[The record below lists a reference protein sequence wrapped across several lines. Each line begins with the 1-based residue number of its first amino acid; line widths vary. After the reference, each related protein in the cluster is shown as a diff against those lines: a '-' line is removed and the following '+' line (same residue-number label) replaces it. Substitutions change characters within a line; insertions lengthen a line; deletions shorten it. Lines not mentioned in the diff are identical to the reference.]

1 MNRPAHEL
9 GREVSFWVSAGVAQQ
24 LPSAC
29 RPPPPP
35 RNCADTSP
43 ASLSPRHVL
52 LVDDD
57 AVTSECVADYLRLN
71 DLRVTPVES
80 GKRMMQV
87 LYEEAVDLVTLE
99 LKLRGEDGL
108 QLAAQLRAASTI
120 PLIIVTSRTEEA
132 DRVMGLEL
140 GADDYVTKPFSAREL
155 LARIRAV
162 MRRYRSLE
170 TAPAPDDGAVRAYR
184 FAGWDLNVRLRRLTS
199 PAGERLPISN
209 GEFGLLVAFLRRPE
223 RVLTRDQLLDLSR
236 LHGGDVYR
244 RAVDTQILRLRRKV
258 EANPLRPE
266 LIKTERGFGYR
277 FCASVAIVHSTERP
291 DISTG
296 RLSSPVK
303 SERSVDGPL

>member
-1 MNRPAHEL
+1 MDILNNARSLVP
-9 GREVSFWVSAGVAQQ
+9 VVQ
-24 LPSAC
+24 LPS
-29 RPPPPP
+29 PP
-35 RNCADTSP
+35 RNYADAAP
-43 ASLSPRHVL
+43 VSLSPRHVL

-57 AVTSECVADYLRLN
+57 AVTRECVADYLRLN

-87 LYEEAVDLVTLE
+87 LYEEVVDLVTLE

-108 QLAAQLRAASTI
+108 QLTAQLRAASTI
-120 PLIIVTSRTEEA
+120 PLIIVTNRTEEA
-132 DRVMGLEL
+132 DRVMGLEF

-162 MRRYRSLE
+162 MRRSRTHG
-170 TAPAPDDGAVRAYR
+170 TAPAREDGAVRAYR
-184 FAGWDLNVRLRRLTS
+184 FAGWDFNVRVRRLTS
-199 PAGERLPISN
+199 AAGERLPISKC
-209 GEFGLLVAFLRRPE
+209 EFGLLIAFLRWPE

-236 LHGGDVYR
+236 LHGGEVYPR
-244 RAVDTQILRLRRKV
+244 TVDTQISRLRRKI

-291 DISTG
+291 DISMC
-296 RLSSPVK
+296 RAILN
-303 SERSVDGPL
+303 

>member
-1 MNRPAHEL
+1 MPSGLYRRFSSRHHLLRTVVATIPFRPRSYAMNRPAHEL
-9 GREVSFWVSAGVAQQ
+9 GREVSFWVSAGVAQR

-57 AVTSECVADYLRLN
+57 AVTSECVAYYLRLN

-120 PLIIVTSRTEEA
+120 PL
-132 DRVMGLEL
+132 
-140 GADDYVTKPFSAREL
+140 
-155 LARIRAV
+155 
-162 MRRYRSLE
+162 
-170 TAPAPDDGAVRAYR
+170 
-184 FAGWDLNVRLRRLTS
+184 
-199 PAGERLPISN
+199 
-209 GEFGLLVAFLRRPE
+209 
-223 RVLTRDQLLDLSR
+223 
-236 LHGGDVYR
+236 
-244 RAVDTQILRLRRKV
+244 
-258 EANPLRPE
+258 
-266 LIKTERGFGYR
+266 
-277 FCASVAIVHSTERP
+277 
-291 DISTG
+291 
-296 RLSSPVK
+296 
-303 SERSVDGPL
+303 